1 MKIENGIITFEFLP
15 DDKEPAN
22 LFFTSYDFHSFDFVT
37 TNPIKSLKVKNE
49 RICRYCSKK
58 IPEVS
63 FDNEAHLYPEF
74 LGNKYSV
81 SDFECDTCNKKFG
94 KLEKQLSNFIG
105 PFITLNGTKGK
116 KKIPCTPS
124 HDGKMLAAKGLLF
137 DSKIIELGVTD
148 NNPSHIHYNPNTNS
162 FEIPFTKQPY
172 VPKDVY
178 KAFLKIALG
187 MLDESE
193 VSKFDA
199 GFKMLNDKTF
209 AKTIIG
215 PIVSVNVY
223 SVSVPYN
230 YTGIVM
236 FKKRNDSDII
246 PTYVMVLFYRQF
258 MFQFLLPFE
267 DSFFLTMKKL
277 TIAVPILPPILSTE
291 KIEIFHC
298 NKSYERLDSEISKSV
313 VQTIVLQPDT
323 KDVKQVGMDLE
334 TKEMV
339 DGVFDPSKIVKFILG
354 YQSRVDNN

>member
-1 MKIENGIITFEFLP
+1 
-15 DDKEPAN
+15 
-22 LFFTSYDFHSFDFVT
+22 
-37 TNPIKSLKVKNE
+37 
-49 RICRYCSKK
+49 
-58 IPEVS
+58 
-63 FDNEAHLYPEF
+63 
-74 LGNKYSV
+74 
-81 SDFECDTCNKKFG
+81 
-94 KLEKQLSNFIG
+94 
-105 PFITLNGTKGK
+105 
-116 KKIPCTPS
+116 
-124 HDGKMLAAKGLLF
+124 
-137 DSKIIELGVTD
+137 
-148 NNPSHIHYNPNTNS
+148 
-162 FEIPFTKQPY
+162 
-172 VPKDVY
+172 
-178 KAFLKIALG
+178 

-199 GFKMLNDKTF
+199 GFKILNDKTF